1 MEQIIVEQ
9 QFRGRRHTIQG
20 EPLNVNPNLTPKLIQ
35 QSSHSSDIVPENA
48 NLEKQ
53 SSQDS
58 SIPTSPLNILKPV
71 KHRHSIPSNDNHY
84 LNYLSRQSIASSDYL
99 HSNLVGTL
107 SNKRRNRL
115 SRNSLPNDYQT
126 PAEFIESV
134 RRDLNKL

>member
-71 KHRHSIPSNDNHY
+71 KVPAR
-84 LNYLSRQSIASSDYL
+84 LL
-99 HSNLVGTL
+99 HAKDDS
-107 SNKRRNRL
+107 
-115 SRNSLPNDYQT
+115 
-126 PAEFIESV
+126 FINQVSKQI
-134 RRDLNKL
+134 LKF